1 MHHPD
6 PAGDSGSV
14 RKMAHPAVFHRRGSN
29 TGSGGGSAVST
40 PVANPVVN
48 NSHVPAD
55 DYQPPSLLIQ
65 CQPPAGSSS
74 PGLHHIPP
82 HSLNLH
88 PQPQPAQSAGTQI
101 KKKSG
106 FQITSVTPAQVSV
119 STNNSIAEDTESYDD
134 LDESHTEDL
143 SSSEILDVSL
153 SRANDNVGAERS
165 SSEETLNNFH
175 EAETPG
181 AVSPNQPSHPHALN
195 QVAQQQ
201 HGGAM
206 VNGTVHHHH
215 QHLHHPNH
223 AQVYPLSSGPGSTLA
238 SGALPSVT
246 QKMPSN
252 VGVPQENVSLAAPPS
267 IVAQPVGVMAPG
279 SVPGMHSST
288 TGTTVSI
295 VNPQTSSVS
304 NVNMLSSA
312 NVPVRG
318 GISTIASSSSGGFP
332 LNVISSTG
340 GSGVGGGAVA
350 AATGGKLITTTNVGM
365 IQQHQNILSNI
376 TMTTS
381 ATAAVAAAA
390 AVSASGGI
398 GLSTGIQGRVAAAGL
413 QAMATTSSRFRV
425 VKLDS
430 SSEPFKKGRWTCT
443 EFYDKETP
451 ASAPSSSASDT
462 GSLSMRQFVSESF
475 AGASEREST
484 SGSSV
489 SSTMSTLSH
498 YTESMCSGE
507 TGGPPV
513 PQHAQDYAS
522 PPQGYQGILPSG
534 LSMGVSQNQ
543 PHMHPQ
549 DITNSHVKTT
559 VAPSAP
565 TNIHQTTIGLPTS
578 AVHQQQL
585 TYAQAVANQSTAS
598 TQGLVG
604 VQQQKMGYA
613 TLPQQ
618 QSATPQAAPAQVRPP
633 EYTQQHQSIPQ
644 GAAASQPLSNQAASA
659 PSGPANGVCQMM
671 GALQQPQALHA
682 QSQQPSTLQA
692 TTSTMP
698 SHVGVPGHGQQP
710 QSHPGHLD
718 CQQQKPQSLPT
729 QIQTPGLGTQL
740 PSTVHQS
747 QVSAPSVPPPNTQSD
762 SQAQPKAHNTG
773 NSGRMPPQGVPQ
785 SQPSCVPQDPSSA
798 QALSHAAQASALYAS
813 LPTFTTT
820 QLQDAQRLLLQHQSA
835 LLGLPKL
842 SGGETGS
849 GSSAGLGQE
858 AEGNAATASALTA
871 SAGLKTVD
879 GEEDGAMENKPH
891 AGSPQGALVT
901 LDNLQ
906 LISPSRLQ
914 CLIRMSALATFSGT
928 SCAYHGDHRNMFMF
942 VLQLELHDTH
952 GIPGTPRYQ
961 IIPVATI
968 LEILHDGTTVDYYT
982 TGASLRYIAAASA
995 LLPASHCML
1004 LTQTSPLM
1012 LLTLSEKHSRV
1023 RYKCSRPPLALIG
1036 LRDLPIVSV
1045 EASKEN
1051 LMALTKI
1058 WWFPFLE
1065 RLKRLLR
1072 CSSKIKGFSGI

>member
-6 PAGDSGSV
+6 PAGDSASV

-29 TGSGGGSAVST
+29 TGSGSGSALST
-40 PVANPVVN
+40 SANPVVN
-48 NSHVPAD
+48 NSHLPAD
-55 DYQPPSLLIQ
+55 DYQSSLLIQ

-74 PGLHHIPP
+74 PGPHHIPP

-88 PQPQPAQSAGTQI
+88 SQPQPTQSTGAQI

-153 SRANDNVGAERS
+153 SRANDIVGAERS

-181 AVSPNQPSHPHALN
+181 AVSPNQPSHPHTLN
-195 QVAQQQ
+195 QAQH
-201 HGGAM
+201 HGGPM
-206 VNGTVHHHH
+206 VNGTVHH
-215 QHLHHPNH
+215 QHPHHPNH
-223 AQVYPLSSGPGSTLA
+223 AQVYPLSSGPGGTPSALT
-238 SGALPSVT
+238 SGALPCVT

-252 VGVPQENVSLAAPPS
+252 VGVPQENVSQAAPPS
-267 IVAQPVGVMAPG
+267 IVAQPVGVVAPG
-279 SVPGMHSST
+279 SVPGMHSSA

-295 VNPQTSSVS
+295 VNPQTSTVS

-318 GISTIASSSSGGFP
+318 GISTSASSSSGGFP
-332 LNVISSTG
+332 LNVISSSG
-340 GSGVGGGAVA
+340 GSGGGVVA
-350 AATGGKLITTTNVGM
+350 AGGNQITTTNISM
-365 IQQHQNILSNI
+365 IQQHQNTNSII
-376 TMTTS
+376 TMTTTT
-381 ATAAVAAAA
+381 TAAAV

-398 GLSTGIQGRVAAAGL
+398 GLSSGIQGRVGSAVL
-413 QAMATTSSRFRV
+413 QPVSAPVTAVAIAPVPSAPTPAPAPAVATTSSRFRV

-462 GSLSMRQFVSESF
+462 GSLNMRQFVSESF

-498 YTESMCSGE
+498 YTESVCSGE
-507 TGGPPV
+507 AGGPPV
-513 PQHAQDYAS
+513 PQHAQDYTS
-522 PPQGYQGILPSG
+522 PPQGFQGILPSG
-534 LSMGVSQNQ
+534 LSMGVPQ

-549 DITNSHVKTT
+549 DITHSHVKTT

-565 TNIHQTTIGLPTS
+565 TNIHQPAPMPGHQAASGLPTP
-578 AVHQQQL
+578 ALPQQQL
-585 TYAQAVANQSTAS
+585 TYAQAVANQSSGS

-604 VQQQKMGYA
+604 VQQQQVGYA

-618 QSATPQAAPAQVRPP
+618 PPATPQAVPLQVRPP
-633 EYTQQHQSIPQ
+633 EYSHPHQGISQ
-644 GAAASQPLSNQAASA
+644 AAASQPLSNQAGSA
-659 PSGPANGVCQMM
+659 PAGSANGACQMM
-671 GALQQPQALHA
+671 GGPQQSQALLHTQPQPSSL
-682 QSQQPSTLQA
+682 QS
-692 TTSTMP
+692 TTSSMP
-698 SHVGVPGHGQQP
+698 PHVGVPGLGQQP

-729 QIQTPGLGTQL
+729 QIQNPVMGTQL
-740 PSTVHQS
+740 PATVHQS
-747 QVSAPSVPPPNTQSD
+747 KVSASSVPPPNPQNAPQSQTQ
-762 SQAQPKAHNTG
+762 AHNTG

-785 SQPSCVPQDPSSA
+785 SQMSCVSLSQDHSSTLA
-798 QALSHAAQASALYAS
+798 MAHAAQASALYAS

-842 SGGETGS
+842 SGGEAGS
-849 GSSAGLGQE
+849 GSSTGQGQE

-879 GEEDGAMENKPH
+879 GEEDG
-891 AGSPQGALVT
+891 
-901 LDNLQ
+901 
-906 LISPSRLQ
+906 
-914 CLIRMSALATFSGT
+914 
-928 SCAYHGDHRNMFMF
+928 
-942 VLQLELHDTH
+942 
-952 GIPGTPRYQ
+952 
-961 IIPVATI
+961 
-968 LEILHDGTTVDYYT
+968 
-982 TGASLRYIAAASA
+982 
-995 LLPASHCML
+995 
-1004 LTQTSPLM
+1004 
-1012 LLTLSEKHSRV
+1012 
-1023 RYKCSRPPLALIG
+1023 
-1036 LRDLPIVSV
+1036 
-1045 EASKEN
+1045 
-1051 LMALTKI
+1051 
-1058 WWFPFLE
+1058 
-1065 RLKRLLR
+1065 
-1072 CSSKIKGFSGI
+1072 